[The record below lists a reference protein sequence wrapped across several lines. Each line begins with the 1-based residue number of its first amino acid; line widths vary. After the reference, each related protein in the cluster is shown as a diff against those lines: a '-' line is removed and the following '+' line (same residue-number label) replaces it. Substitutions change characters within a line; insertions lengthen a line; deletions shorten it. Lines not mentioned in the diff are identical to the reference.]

1 MSSRQIVMMATGA
14 ALYGVLS
21 WLTNVL
27 HLPSASLISVRPAI
41 VIPIFFG
48 YAFGPRVGFFAGF
61 VGNVIGDALTGW
73 GFFPQWDLGNGLVGA
88 VAGLPRVLHARAR
101 VPELLALL
109 AVLAFGAVAWAMARA
124 DEPLSGTFVPD
135 GWVPAEHYG
144 WPLFLA
150 LLVAVVWAIARR
162 WPATAEGVLWG
173 LFGIIFG
180 IGTAALI
187 DVPYNRM
194 TLSAVLFGEFLPASV
209 ANTIS
214 TVVLL
219 PPLARA
225 YERARERAGR

>member
-48 YAFGPRVGFFAGF
+48 YAFGPRVGFFAGL
-61 VGNVIGDALTGW
+61 VGNLIGDALTGW
-73 GFFPQWDLGNGLVGA
+73 GFYPQWDLGNGLVGA
-88 VAGLPRVLHARAR
+88 VAGLPHVLHARAR
-101 VPELLALL
+101 APGVLALL
-109 AVLAFGAVAWAMARA
+109 AVLAFGGVAWAMSVT
-124 DEPLSGTFVPD
+124 DEPLTTPFVPD
-135 GWVPAEHYG
+135 GWIPAEHYG

-150 LLVAVVWAIARR
+150 LLVGLVWLTARR
-162 WPATAEGVLWG
+162 RRATAEAVLWG
-173 LFGIIFG
+173 LFGILFG
-180 IGTAALI
+180 IGAAALI

-194 TLSAVLFGEFLPASV
+194 TLGAVLFGEFLPATV
-209 ANTIS
+209 ANTVS